1 MKKNKISIN
10 FPRKK
15 SKTVVNFY
23 NSYVE
28 SLENSLKAVD
38 YKQLEKATKILEKKI
53 LSKKKH
59 FCVW

>member
-10 FPRKK
+10 FPKK
-15 SKTVVNFY
+15 KTKTIDNFY
-23 NSYVE
+23 NSYIE

-38 YKQLEKATKILEKKI
+38 YKQLEKATKILEKKNTFQ
-53 LSKKKH
+53 KKY

>member
-10 FPRKK
+10 FPKKK

-28 SLENSLKAVD
+28 SLEHSLKAVD
-38 YKQLEKATKILEKKI
+38 YKQLEKATKI
-53 LSKKKH
+53 
-59 FCVW
+59 